1 MLFNKP
7 YGLRHRYAF
16 FGEVTPDPDIDI
28 LTSGAARF
36 KAFKPDVIIALGG
49 GSSLDAAKG
58 IKVTLEEYLEIIKS
72 ISLLFPQ
79 PADPA
84 LK

>member
-1 MLFNKP
+1 MRLL
-7 YGLRHRYAF
+7 GS
-16 FGEVTPDPDIDI
+16 DIDI

-58 IKVTLEEYLEIIKS
+58 IKVTLEEYFGDHQIDLIAIPTTS
-72 ISLLFPQ
+72 GS
-79 PADPA
+79 A

>member
-1 MLFNKP
+1 MHFRRG
-7 YGLRHRYAF
+7 YSGS
-16 FGEVTPDPDIDI
+16 DIDI

-58 IKVTLEEYLEIIKS
+58 IKVTLEEYFWRSSNRSHCYSHNQRIRL
-72 ISLLFPQ
+72 
-79 PADPA
+79 
-84 LK
+84 